1 MWNPKE
7 ETRSRDELSRLQ
19 NQRLRDLVRRVH
31 ERVPFYK
38 RKMAERGVSPSD
50 IREISDIT
58 KLPFT
63 TKDEMR
69 DAYPLGLLAEVIRTI
84 ADAGINL
91 QALSLAETR
100 DFGMLRLILDDP
112 EKAQHVLKW
121 GGFVVQVTDVIAVEV
136 EDKPGGLSLVLEI
149 LNSGGIN
156 IEYAYAS
163 IERKQ
168 NNAIIIL
175 RIEDSG
181 PAIDVL

>member
-1 MWNPKE
+1 MYIK
-7 ETRSRDELSRLQ
+7 Q
-19 NQRLRDLVRRVH
+19 
-31 ERVPFYK
+31 
-38 RKMAERGVSPSD
+38 
-50 IREISDIT
+50 ISVFLDN
-58 KLPFT
+58 KQG
-63 TKDEMR
+63 R
-69 DAYPLGLLAEVIRTI
+69 LAEVIKTI

-112 EKAQHVLKW
+112 EKAQQVLKW

-136 EDKPGGLSLVLEI
+136 EDKPGGLSRVLEI
-149 LNSGGIN
+149 LNAVGIN

-181 PAIDVL
+181 PAVDVLKKNRIPLVTQAMRKDF